1 LAVFFDLLGVSILE
15 LSKSLSVLLLG
26 VEEIL
31 VPLLI
36 EFLVLLN
43 MCLLTLLSLLSLVEN
58 QLFVTA
64 IVVLML
70 KLSDSILGHL
80 GFNILLLMLTGSSVI
95 LKNSYEVLNVI
106 SGWLLIESLFHV
118 FCLHL

>member
-1 LAVFFDLLGVSILE
+1 MAVFFDLLGVSILE

-58 QLFVTA
+58 QLFVTP

-70 KLSDSILGHL
+70 KLCDSVLGHL
-80 GFNILLLMLTGSSVI
+80 SLNILLLMLTGSSVI